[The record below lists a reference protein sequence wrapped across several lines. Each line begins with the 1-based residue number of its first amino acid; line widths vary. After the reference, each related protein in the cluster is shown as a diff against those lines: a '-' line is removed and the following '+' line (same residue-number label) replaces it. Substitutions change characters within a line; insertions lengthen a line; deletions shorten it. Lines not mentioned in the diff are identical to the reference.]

1 MAFNLFIKISNNS
14 LKGHVANFGIFTR
27 KIDYKKCYQI
37 LGIQETSDQEQIRA
51 AYLNLVKRFHPD
63 SGTEEASDEKFK
75 EIDKAFRILIN
86 KKSKERWD
94 VEEGVIVDDHPDI
107 KHTAPQ
113 HRQYLNYDG
122 VGSGNPFQREKQY
135 AQMRATQ
142 AAKNVYEHGIAKAT
156 AEEKTLINKEQIH
169 ETWVPLDHKIKT
181 KHGFDR
187 LVEDLI
193 QESIARGEFKN
204 LKNSGK
210 PLPTHQNM
218 NPYVDFVTHKINE
231 VLIENGFTPEWIT
244 LQKEIREEAGHLRN
258 DLLTE
263 RKHFGPYPLSVEE
276 NIVWSEKVYHYKN
289 VVETI
294 NKKITKF
301 NLLVPILNKQ
311 MLHVCLEKEAQ
322 KAMVNGKSTKDI
334 LDYGV
339 HSNNVGCDTGTNSVS
354 VNLFSI
360 LDYFFKGK

>member
-181 KHGFDR
+181 K
-187 LVEDLI
+187 L
-193 QESIARGEFKN
+193 
-204 LKNSGK
+204 
-210 PLPTHQNM
+210 
-218 NPYVDFVTHKINE
+218 